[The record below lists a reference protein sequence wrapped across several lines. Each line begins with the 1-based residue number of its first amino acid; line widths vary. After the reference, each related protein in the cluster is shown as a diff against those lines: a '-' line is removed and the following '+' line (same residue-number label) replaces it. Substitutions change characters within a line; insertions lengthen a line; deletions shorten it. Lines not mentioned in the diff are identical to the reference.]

1 MRRLRILQ
9 IFSRYLEYGGE
20 EGSVF
25 RIGDSLQKNHE
36 VEYFFGSTED
46 LLEARRGTSFLA
58 PFRAWH
64 NQAVAQRLCRYQEV
78 GKFDLWLVHN
88 VLPGLSPSVYQAGSS
103 LRVPIVHY
111 LHNYRL
117 GCTNG
122 FFLNHGSPC
131 ERCLGGNFWPAFQT
145 ACWRNSRLVSGFMGL
160 ILRKIRRGGLFTKTA
175 AWIAISE
182 AQKQKH
188 VAMGIPADRIHVIH
202 HFYDHQEPA
211 PAPCPD
217 GDFLF
222 LGRLSRE
229 KGADWLLRAWA
240 KLDQRGRRLVIAG
253 TGPEESCLRQLAGQL
268 GLRDVLFTGFADKR
282 QQADLWA
289 KSAALVV
296 PSIWDEP
303 FGMVVLEAWA
313 RGRPVVAFAKGAFP
327 ELIRHQVDGLLA
339 EPFSV
344 ESLASQIQMPILKPN
359 ECISMGKSGYNRL
372 AAEFNQTI
380 WLEKINKVFQK
391 ALSSPA

>member
-1 MRRLRILQ
+1 MQRLRILQ

-20 EGSVF
+20 EGSVY
-25 RIGDSLQKNHE
+25 RIGDALQDHHDID
-36 VEYFFGSTED
+36 YFIGSTGD
-46 LLEARRGTSFLA
+46 LLGAHPGASFLT

-64 NQAVAQRLCRYQEV
+64 NQAVARRLRRYQEL
-78 GKFDLWLVHN
+78 GKFDLWQIHN
-88 VLPGLSPSVYQAGSS
+88 VLPGLSPSVYQAAITLG
-103 LRVPIVHY
+103 VPIVHY

-117 GCTNG
+117 SCTNG

-131 ERCLGGNFWPAFQT
+131 ERCLSGNFWPAFQT
-145 ACWRNSRLVSGFMGL
+145 ACWRNSRLISGFMGL
-160 ILRKIRRGGLFTKTA
+160 ILRKIRQDGLFTKIA

-188 VAMGIPADRIHVIH
+188 VAMGIAADRIHVIP
-202 HFYDHQEPA
+202 HFYEHRELP

-229 KGADWLLRAWA
+229 KGVDFLLRSWA
-240 KLDQRGRRLVIAG
+240 KLDPRGRRLVIAG
-253 TGPEESCLRQLAGQL
+253 TGPEESSLRQLAVQL
-268 GLRDVLFTGFADKR
+268 GLKGVHFIGFVDK
-282 QQADLWA
+282 QQQPDLWA

-313 RGRPVVAFAKGAFP
+313 RGRPIVAFAKGALP
-327 ELIRHQVDGLLA
+327 ELVRHNSDGLLA
-339 EPFSV
+339 EPFS
-344 ESLASQIQMPILKPN
+344 ESSLAENIQELIIHPAQGPA
-359 ECISMGKSGYNRL
+359 MGSAGRL
-372 AAEFNQTI
+372 R
-380 WLEKINKVFQK
+380 LEKEFSRQVWYEKIEATYQGI
-391 ALSSPA
+391 LRL

>member
-1 MRRLRILQ
+1 VAFVRKLKILQ

-25 RIGDSLQKNHE
+25 RIGDSLQDHHE
-36 VEYFFGSTED
+36 VEYFIGSTED
-46 LLEARRGTSFLA
+46 LLGSLKPTSFLA

-64 NQAVAQRLCRYQEV
+64 NQPVAQRLRRYQEL
-78 GKFDLWLVHN
+78 GKFDLWQVHN
-88 VLPGLSPSVYQAGSS
+88 VLPGLSPSVYQTAFS
-103 LRVPIVHY
+103 LGVPIIHY

-117 GCTNG
+117 SCTNG

-145 ACWRNSRLVSGFMGL
+145 ACWKNSRLISGFMGL
-160 ILRKIRRGGLFTKTA
+160 ILRKIRRAGLFTKTA
-175 AWIAISE
+175 AWIAISA

-202 HFYDHQEPA
+202 HFYDHREPA

-229 KGADWLLRAWA
+229 KGVDWLLRAWA
-240 KLDQRGRRLVIAG
+240 KLDPRGRRLVIAG
-253 TGPEESCLRQLAGQL
+253 TGPEESSLKQLAVQL
-268 GLRDVLFTGFADKR
+268 ELQRVHFTGFVDKK

-313 RGRPVVAFAKGAFP
+313 RGRPVVAFAKGALP
-327 ELIRHQVDGLLA
+327 ELIRHNADGLLA
-339 EPFSV
+339 EPFS
-344 ESLASQIQMPILKPN
+344 ESSLAENMEKILLDPAN
-359 ECISMGKSGYNRL
+359 AAALGLAGMRRL
-372 AAEFNQTI
+372 PAEFSPEI
-380 WLEKINKVFQK
+380 WFQK
-391 ALSSPA
+391 IQKVYDGVCH

>member
-1 MRRLRILQ
+1 MRRLKILQ

-25 RIGDSLQKNHE
+25 RIGDALQDHHD
-36 VEYFFGSTED
+36 VEYFIGSTED
-46 LLEARRGTSFLA
+46 LLGARKLTSFLA
-58 PFRAWH
+58 PLRAWH
-64 NQAVAQRLCRYQEV
+64 NQAVAHRLRRYQEL
-78 GKFDLWLVHN
+78 GGFDLWQIHN
-88 VLPGLSPSVYQAGSS
+88 VLPGLSSSVYQTAFA
-103 LRVPIVHY
+103 LNVPIVHY

-117 GCTNG
+117 SCTNG

-131 ERCLGGNFWPAFQT
+131 ERCLDGNFWPAFQT
-145 ACWRNSRLVSGFMGL
+145 ACWKNSRWISGFMGL
-160 ILRKIRRGGLFTKTA
+160 ILRKIRRDGLFTKTA
-175 AWIAISE
+175 AWIAISA

-229 KGADWLLRAWA
+229 KGVDWLLRAWV
-240 KLDQRGRRLVIAG
+240 KLHQRGRRLVIAG
-253 TGPEESCLRQLAGQL
+253 TGPEESSLRQLAGQL
-268 GLRDVLFTGFADKR
+268 GLRDVLFTGFIDKR
-282 QQADLWA
+282 QQTDLWA

-313 RGRPVVAFAKGAFP
+313 RGRPVVAFAKGALP
-327 ELIRHQVDGLLA
+327 ELIRHNADGLLA
-339 EPFSV
+339 EPFS
-344 ESLASQIQMPILKPN
+344 ESSLAENIQELI
-359 ECISMGKSGYNRL
+359 ISPAKGPAMGSAGRL
-372 AAEFNQTI
+372 R
-380 WLEKINKVFQK
+380 LEKEFSQQVWYKKIEATYQM
-391 ALSSPA
+391 ALRQ